1 MLISSTSALLA
12 LQYDMCVRMNPLT
25 PTRSLTIAAT
35 SDKRSADTLY
45 TPQRR
50 WPSHR
55 GKHGGARP
63 TATRTV
69 HTGSHAPRRSPQV
82 GHIHTCMII
91 LIKVTVRELGPC
103 DAVRQRFV
111 GIARYSNNIKTN
123 EESVRVRGTFESPL
137 AAMVRAHVSVISLRD
152 QRRTCM

>member
-1 MLISSTSALLA
+1 MLHGWSSCMLISSTSALLG

-35 SDKRSADTLY
+35 SDKRSADTVHPY

-50 WPSHR
+50 RPSHR

-63 TATRTV
+63 TATTDLQYAYSSTVHHRRV

-82 GHIHTCMII
+82 GHIHTGMI
-91 LIKVTVRELGPC
+91 LLFFKVTVLELGPC
-103 DAVRQRFV
+103 DTVRQRSV

-123 EESVRVRGTFESPL
+123 E
-137 AAMVRAHVSVISLRD
+137 
-152 QRRTCM
+152 